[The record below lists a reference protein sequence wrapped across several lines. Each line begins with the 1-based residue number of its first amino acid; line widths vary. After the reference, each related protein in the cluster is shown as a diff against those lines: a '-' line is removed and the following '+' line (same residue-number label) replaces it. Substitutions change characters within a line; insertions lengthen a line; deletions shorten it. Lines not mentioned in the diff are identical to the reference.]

1 MTREMIEL
9 GKYNV
14 LKVLRRTTV
23 GLFLGDAEGNE
34 VLLPN
39 KFIENKIIS
48 IDDEIT
54 VFIYK
59 DSEDRLIASTDT
71 PKILVNEFAYLFV
84 TDVNQNG
91 AFLDWGMER
100 DLFVPFREQGKKME
114 EDRCYMV
121 YMYLDEKSDRLV
133 ASSKI
138 NRFLDNANH
147 TFEEGDE
154 VDIMIWDVTTLG
166 VSVIINKRYKGLIFH
181 NDIFTHLAIGETRK
195 AYIKTVREDDQLDVI
210 LQKPG
215 YDAVEPNAQLILERL
230 KNSDG
235 FLALT
240 DKSDPNLIYRELEMS
255 KKLFKKAIGTLYRRK
270 LITLEEEGVRLIK
283 KD

>member
-1 MTREMIEL
+1 MIEL